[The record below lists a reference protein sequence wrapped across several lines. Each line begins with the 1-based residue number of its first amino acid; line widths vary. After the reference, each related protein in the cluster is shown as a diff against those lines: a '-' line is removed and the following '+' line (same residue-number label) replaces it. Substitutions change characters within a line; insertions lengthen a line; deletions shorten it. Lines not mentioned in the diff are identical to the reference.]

1 MSIHIMQIIH
11 ISKFKPGTVQKNISM
26 MHIKTKILPFSRGEH
41 ILLFLVQTVSRQI
54 TEQRSYCPKGID
66 VHSNK
71 RRVQAAVAAA
81 KGNPNFPDHDLEPP
95 KFARQAL
102 ELIIKEWSA
111 VKNMV
116 LSGAKSTE
124 G

>member
-1 MSIHIMQIIH
+1 MQ
-11 ISKFKPGTVQKNISM
+11 
-26 MHIKTKILPFSRGEH
+26 LFSRGEH

-54 TEQRSYCPKGID
+54 TEQRAYCPKGID
-66 VHSNK
+66 VHPNK

-81 KGNPNFPDHDLEPP
+81 KGDTNFPTHDLEPP

-102 ELIIKEWSA
+102 QLIIKEWSA

-116 LSGAKSTE
+116 LSGSKCID

>member
-1 MSIHIMQIIH
+1 MS
-11 ISKFKPGTVQKNISM
+11 STLTGSREKPSLLNNLM
-26 MHIKTKILPFSRGEH
+26 LLFSRGEH

-54 TEQRSYCPKGID
+54 IEQRSYCPKGID
-66 VHSNK
+66 SSHANK
-71 RRVQAAVAAA
+71 RRAQAAVAAA
-81 KGNPNFPDHDLEPP
+81 KGETTFPDHDLEPP
-95 KFARQAL
+95 KFARHAL

-116 LSGAKSTE
+116 LSGAKCTD